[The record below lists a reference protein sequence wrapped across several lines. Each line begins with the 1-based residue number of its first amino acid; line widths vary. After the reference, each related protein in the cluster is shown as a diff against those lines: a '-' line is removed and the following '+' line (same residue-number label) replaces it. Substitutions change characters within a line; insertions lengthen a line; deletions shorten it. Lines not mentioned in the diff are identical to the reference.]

1 MLELLA
7 TAFLIGHAARAP
19 AQDFSLIPGRGS
31 RELESHPSGL
41 SGKAASIAHRK
52 AGTAGDHSKSRAS
65 SFRNLSQAMKATGR
79 KARTAR

>member
-19 AQDFSLIPGRGS
+19 AQDCSLIPGRGS

-41 SGKAASIAHRK
+41 SGKAARVGKLPRGRRAQPVTILKAEHHR
-52 AGTAGDHSKSRAS
+52 SEI
-65 SFRNLSQAMKATGR
+65 
-79 KARTAR
+79 